1 MDEIGIIDPCA
12 AAESLSGTQPIPKE
26 TAGRMQGRAAHSK
39 GEARMAK
46 EKGATW
52 LEIYGGATT
61 LQEIIDRATL
71 SRIRLTICNTYA
83 NVSVGSSS
91 RACRRGTWK
100 RLFDQFKAGGT
111 AVEPDGEGVSSG

>member
-1 MDEIGIIDPCA
+1 
-12 AAESLSGTQPIPKE
+12 
-26 TAGRMQGRAAHSK
+26 
-39 GEARMAK
+39 MAK

-91 RACRRGTWK
+91 RACRREGWRK
-100 RLFDQFKAGGT
+100 LFRDQLEAGCA